1 MKLIEQLVS
10 SLADGR
16 VIEVRIGLHW
26 TATVVEVEGRRRCGL
41 ASTITADHPHGTPD
55 VPQAGQ
61 LEAFTGLELAELALA
76 GQPTLSSIGVAAIN
90 ALLVPQPETW
100 VDINAEDVIIAHGQG
115 KKVALIG
122 HFPFPNVKSGV
133 RELSVIEQNPQPG
146 EYPPE
151 AAPDILPLAD
161 VVAIT
166 GMTLINHTL
175 EDLLKLCSPD
185 ATILVLGPSTPLTP
199 LMYDWKIDLL
209 AGSVVERIGPVL
221 HFVSQGACFR
231 QIKKAG
237 VRLVTMARPGLKVR

>member
-10 SLADGR
+10 SLVDGR

-26 TATVVEVEGRRRCGL
+26 TAVVAEVDGVRRCGL
-41 ASTITADHPHGTPD
+41 ASTVVADHVHGTVD

-61 LEAFTGLELAELALA
+61 LEAFTGLELAAMA
-76 GQPTLSSIGVAAIN
+76 NSGQATLTSVGIAAIN
-90 ALLVPQPETW
+90 ALLEPQPETW

-122 HFPFPNVKSGV
+122 HFPFPNVRSNVG
-133 RELSVIEQNPQPG
+133 ELSIIEQNPQPG

-151 AAPDILPLAD
+151 AAADILPNAD

-166 GMTLINHTL
+166 GMTLINGTL
-175 EDLLKLCSPD
+175 ENLLKLCSPD
-185 ATILVLGPSTPLTP
+185 ATVLVLGPSTPLTP
-199 LMYDWKIDLL
+199 LMYDWNIDLL
-209 AGSVVERIGPVL
+209 SGAVVEKIEPVL

-231 QIKKAG
+231 QIKKVG
-237 VRLVTMARPGLKVR
+237 VRLVSVARPGLTVR

>member
-26 TATVVEVEGRRRCGL
+26 TAVVVEVDGNRRCGL
-41 ASTITADHPHGTPD
+41 ASTVATDHVHGTLD

-61 LEAFTGLELAELALA
+61 LEAFTGLELAAMA
-76 GQPTLSSIGVAAIN
+76 NTGQPTLSSIGIAAIN
-90 ALLVPQPETW
+90 ALLTPHPETW

-122 HFPFPNVKSGV
+122 HFPFPNVQSNVG
-133 RELSVIEQNPQPG
+133 ELSIIEQNPQTG

-151 AAPDILPLAD
+151 AAPDILPQAD

-185 ATILVLGPSTPLTP
+185 ATVLVLGPSTPLTP
-199 LMYDWKIDLL
+199 LMFEWNIDLL
-209 AGSVVERIGPVL
+209 AGSVVEQIEPVL

-237 VRLVTMARPGLKVR
+237 VRLVSMARPGLKVR